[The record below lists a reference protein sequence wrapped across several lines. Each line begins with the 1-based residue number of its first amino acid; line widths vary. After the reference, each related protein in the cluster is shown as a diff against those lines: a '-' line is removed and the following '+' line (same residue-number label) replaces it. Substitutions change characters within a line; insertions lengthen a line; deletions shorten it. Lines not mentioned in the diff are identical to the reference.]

1 MIDWLTQ
8 VMQHIERTGGTVV
21 LDSRAV
27 NAGDVFVALPGQNV
41 DGRDFISQVLGQ
53 QSVLVLA
60 ESTHGKQ
67 WADASVLW
75 VPELSRR
82 LGQLAEALFA
92 VNESALTLMGVTGT
106 NGKTSIS
113 SFIAQCA
120 TAEFGRCGLIGTLG
134 AGVWPQQQST
144 FNTTPDVLTNH
155 RLLAQWAAMDVK
167 HAVMEVSSHALVQ
180 GRVDGLRFHI
190 AMFTQLTRD
199 HLDFHGSMENYF
211 AAKKTLFDPARSQS
225 AVICV
230 DDRWGQ
236 ELATYRRDAVRVSGK
251 VATAAHVAPTQIE
264 RHPHGLSVHWATPWG
279 DGKTETSLLGEF
291 NVANLAVVI
300 GVLGTLGLS
309 FSRMAELL
317 ADVQPVAGRM
327 QPVPL
332 KNGVLAIVDYA
343 HTPDAL
349 EKALAAAR
357 HHASGQVH
365 CVFGCGGNRDRGKRP
380 LMAAAAAAKA
390 DQLWITSDNPRTESF
405 LQIVSDMVPGIP
417 RDTRYEVVADRAEA
431 IALAVQAGQPG
442 DVILVAGKGHETYQ
456 DVGGIKHPYSDLE
469 AINAAGAK
477 AL

>member
-1 MIDWLTQ
+1 MMDWLTQ
-8 VMQHIERTGGTVV
+8 VIQHIEHTGGTVV

-53 QSVLVLA
+53 QAVLVLA
-60 ESTHGKQ
+60 ESTNGKQ
-67 WADASVLW
+67 WVDGSVLW
-75 VPELSRR
+75 VPELGRR

-113 SFIAQCA
+113 TFIAQCL
-120 TAEFGRCGLIGTLG
+120 TSEFGRCGLIGTLG

-167 HAVMEVSSHALVQ
+167 HAVMEVSSHALSL

-199 HLDFHGSMENYF
+199 HLDFHGTMENYF
-211 AAKKTLFDPARSQS
+211 AAKKMLFDPARSQM

-251 VATAAHVAPTQIE
+251 VSTAAHVAPTKIE
-264 RHPHGLSVHWATPWG
+264 RLPQGLRVHWATPWG
-279 DGKTETSLLGEF
+279 DGVTEASLLGEF

-317 ADVQPVAGRM
+317 AEVKPVAGRM

-332 KNGVLAIVDYA
+332 HNGALAIVDYA

-357 HHASGQVH
+357 HHAVGRVH

-390 DQLWITSDNPRTESF
+390 DQLWITSDNPRTENF
-405 LQIVSDMVPGIP
+405 LQIVGDMVPGIP
-417 RDTRYEVVADRAEA
+417 RDTNYEVVADRSEA
-431 IALAVQAGQPG
+431 IALAVQGAQSG

-456 DVGGIKHPYSDLE
+456 EIGGVKQPYSDLE
-469 AINAAGAK
+469 AIKAAEARTS
-477 AL
+477 